1 MLAYEWETRMR
12 TVIKLGHSFSKGIPG
27 ADDIRNQCDVL
38 KRITQLGHRAV
49 LVIGGGSLSRNYISV
64 ARELGAD
71 WSECDQVGID
81 FTRLNARLFVIALG
95 DAAHPRVARD
105 LQELVEFY
113 SSGKVVVMGGLTP
126 GQSTDAVSALAAE
139 AIGAD
144 LFIRTLDVEGV
155 YDRDPKSSNEARRLE
170 TVTIEELRRLV
181 AAGGEEAGQYKLLD
195 HIAINILARSR
206 IPAVFL
212 DGRNPENILKA
223 IRGEKIGTM
232 VVYQK
237 DRSP

>member
-1 MLAYEWETRMR
+1 MR
-12 TVIKLGHSFSKGIPG
+12 AVIKFGHSFSKGIPG
-27 ADDIRNQCDVL
+27 ADDIRNQCEVL
-38 KRITQLGHRAV
+38 KRIAQLGHRAV
-49 LVIGGGSLSRNYISV
+49 VVIGGGSLSREYISV

-81 FTRLNARLFVIALG
+81 FTRLNARLFAIALG

-105 LQELVEFY
+105 LQELVELY
-113 SSGKVVVMGGLTP
+113 SSGKIVVMGGVTP

-155 YDRDPKSSNEARRLE
+155 YDRDPKSSSDAKRLE
-170 TVTIEELRRLV
+170 AVTVDDLRRLV

-195 HIAINILARSR
+195 HVAINILARSR
-206 IPAVFL
+206 IHTVFL
-212 DGRNPENILKA
+212 DGRDPENVLRA
-223 IRGEKIGTM
+223 VRGERIGTR
-232 VVYQK
+232 VIY
-237 DRSP
+237 

>member
-1 MLAYEWETRMR
+1 MR

-27 ADDIRNQCDVL
+27 SDDIRNQCDVL
-38 KRITQLGHRAV
+38 RRITQLGHRV
-49 LVIGGGSLSRNYISV
+49 VVVIGGGSLSRNYISV

-105 LQELVEFY
+105 LQELVELY
-113 SSGKVVVMGGLTP
+113 SSGKIVVMGGVTP

-144 LFIRTLDVEGV
+144 LFIRTLDVGGV
-155 YDRDPKSSNEARRLE
+155 YDRDPKSSDQAKRLE
-170 TVTIEELRRLV
+170 AVNIEELRRL
-181 AAGGEEAGQYKLLD
+181 AAVGGEEAGQYKLLD
-195 HIAINILARSR
+195 HVAINILARSR
-206 IPAVFL
+206 VHTVFL
-212 DGRNPENILKA
+212 DGRDPENVLRA
-223 IRGEKIGTM
+223 VRGEKIGTR
-232 VVYQK
+232 VIY
-237 DRSP
+237 